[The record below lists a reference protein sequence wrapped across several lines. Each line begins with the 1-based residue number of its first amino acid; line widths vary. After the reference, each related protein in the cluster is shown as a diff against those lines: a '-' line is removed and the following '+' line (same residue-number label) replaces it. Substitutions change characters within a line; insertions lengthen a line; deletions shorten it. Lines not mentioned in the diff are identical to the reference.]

1 VIGAARQELSGT
13 REMIGSVLLKIGQE
27 VTAVLGKKK
36 IAPSFSFD
44 QMTLN
49 LPRTPCK
56 F

>member
-1 VIGAARQELSGT
+1 MAKRLLSKSKT
-13 REMIGSVLLKIGQE
+13 PSEMIGSVLLKIGQE

-49 LPRTPCK
+49 LPRTRCK